1 MIVSKA
7 LIRLAHGLG
16 SGCGSVARAV
26 ASDTRDARF
35 ESSRRQT
42 FIEYLFTV
50 NCLEKTKI
58 KKKDAGNG
66 PLKKCGTWF
75 HERLLY
81 QLHDTYLRHCC
92 QIFLKVKFYF
102 FYF

>member
-42 FIEYLFTV
+42 FIEHLFTV
-50 NCLEKTKI
+50 NFVEKMKI
-58 KKKDAGNG
+58 KKKRPGMAH
-66 PLKKCGTWF
+66 L
-75 HERLLY
+75 
-81 QLHDTYLRHCC
+81 
-92 QIFLKVKFYF
+92 
-102 FYF
+102 